1 MHSKRE
7 MDQAEGLRRLLVPNR
22 TQVITVVSGKQGV
35 GSTSVTLNLAAALAR
50 SGKDVLVLD
59 ENHAPNNLYD
69 RLGLTAGHDLLDVAR
84 GKCAPDEAVL
94 VANGY
99 SVMSAARAMPAL
111 GKLRQ
116 TEQKR
121 LADAL
126 AEMGSG
132 VDVILVDATTL
143 FGQSAPSTV
152 SSSLASGG
160 SLLVVADATASG
172 ITESYALIKRLALES
187 ARTQFGVVVN
197 RAVDTQAAKTA
208 FENMAQVARLN
219 LAAQLD
225 CLGYI
230 PQDDKLKRATQ
241 LRRAV
246 VEAFPAG
253 ASTKAYLELAQR
265 VLCLPL
271 QHGEAGGSSAHDI
284 IRGLVRSLRQ
294 CSGEM
299 AHVVN

>member
-1 MHSKRE
+1 MHSNGV
-7 MDQAEGLRRLLVPNR
+7 MDQAEGLRRLLVRNR
-22 TQVITVVSGKQGV
+22 TQVVSVVSGKPGV

-59 ENHAPNNLYD
+59 ENLAPNNLSG
-69 RLGLTAGHDLLDVAR
+69 RLNLAAGHDLLDVAR
-84 GKCAPDEAVL
+84 GKCTPAEAVL
-94 VANGY
+94 AINGY
-99 SVMSAARAMPAL
+99 SVLSIARAMSAL
-111 GKLRQ
+111 TSLRQ

-121 LADAL
+121 LEDAL
-126 AEMGSG
+126 SEMGSG
-132 VDVILVDATTL
+132 VDVILVDAAA
-143 FGQSAPSTV
+143 FGQSAPSAV

-160 SLLVVADATASG
+160 ALLVVADATVSG

-187 ARTQFGVVVN
+187 ARARFGVVVN
-197 RAVDTQAAKTA
+197 RVADAQAAKTA

-230 PQDDKLKRATQ
+230 PQDDRLKRATQ
-241 LRRAV
+241 LRRSV
-246 VEAFPAG
+246 VEAFPAA
-253 ASTKAYLELAQR
+253 ASAKAYLELAQKL
-265 VLCLPL
+265 LCLPL
-271 QHGEAGGSSAHDI
+271 QHDEAEGSVHDI
-284 IRGLVRSLRQ
+284 IRGLVKSLRQ